1 MGKAVLIVDDD
12 PDIILYVS
20 TILEKI
26 GCHISGAKNGE
37 EAMNKI
43 KQNRPDL
50 IILDV
55 VMPLQSG
62 VKLYRYLKTNENYKN
77 IPICMLTGI
86 SKQTFLDS
94 QEALSEFSDQSVP
107 EPNAYVEKPLDPEQ
121 FTKIVQKFIQ

>member
-43 KQNRPDL
+43 RQNRPDL
-50 IILDV
+50 IIMDV
-55 VMPLQSG
+55 VMPLLSG
-62 VKLYRYLKTNENYKN
+62 VKLYRDLKVSANYKN
-77 IPICMLTGI
+77 IPIIMLSGI

-94 QEALSEFSDQSVP
+94 QEALSEFTDQSVP
-107 EPNAYVEKPLDPEQ
+107 EPNAYVEKPLEPDK
-121 FTKIVQKFIQ
+121 FTKIVQGFIQ

>member
-26 GCHISGAKNGE
+26 GCYISGAKNGE

-50 IILDV
+50 IIMDV
-55 VMPLQSG
+55 VMPLLSG
-62 VKLYRYLKTNENYKN
+62 VKLYRDLKVSENYKN
-77 IPICMLTGI
+77 IPIIMLSGI

-94 QEALSEFSDQSVP
+94 QEALSEFTDQPIP
-107 EPNAYVEKPLDPEQ
+107 EPSAYVEKPLEPEK
-121 FTKIVQKFIQ
+121 FTQIVQKFIQ

>member
-43 KQNRPDL
+43 RQNRPDL
-50 IILDV
+50 IIMDV
-55 VMPLQSG
+55 VMPLLSG
-62 VKLYRYLKTNENYKN
+62 VKLYRDLKVSENYKN
-77 IPICMLTGI
+77 IPIIMLSGI

-94 QEALSEFSDQSVP
+94 QEALSEFTDQSVP
-107 EPNAYVEKPLDPEQ
+107 EPNAYVEKPLEPDK
-121 FTKIVQKFIQ
+121 FTKIVQGFIQ